1 MDLRIHD
8 IRISAISVFVPVS
21 LLLFL
26 AIGLTASAIL
36 LNYMAGVRTAAVS
49 AADPTSIVV
58 SLDMLNRLLT
68 FASALF
74 AVFLSLFA
82 GFFIWFTRIR
92 LLAPLNELKA
102 AMGRLAEGDM
112 TFDVPRQTQKDEI
125 GAMARALQ
133 VFKRNAVELD
143 GLSVISRNRC

>member
-74 AVFLSLFA
+74 AVFLSSFA

-92 LLAPLNELKA
+92 LLAPLTELHA
-102 AMGRLAEGDM
+102 AMSRLAQGDM
-112 TFDVPRQTQKDEI
+112 AFEVPRQAQKDEI